1 MKLIKLTYITVLAVL
16 LSGCF
21 ENRKNT
27 TKLCADNPSLQCE
40 RLNVDDGQC
49 RITRTDLIWQRY
61 SVLKDASVDNL
72 IHEYHAV
79 AAYQKCLNLASQI
92 RAIDQTE
99 LKQQRFLALS
109 NSIEDEKKLI
119 TRIREL
125 KDPKALYFLWS
136 QVGDHNARRHFL
148 QMEGQPELNTPQM
161 QYALA
166 TFYTTRDSKKTIHL
180 LNHALELYRDDD
192 DINLDILKSLAST
205 YQLTDDKPQAYI
217 WAMVAKQYG
226 VDIASAQELQ
236 LLYGF
241 TPQQYRTFDTITD
254 KVIIALKKG
263 TYQANMISDLIDQN
277 KTDS

>member
-1 MKLIKLTYITVLAVL
+1 MNIIKLTYLTVLIVL
-16 LSGCF
+16 LNGCF

-27 TKLCADNPSLQCE
+27 TKLCADNPGLQCE
-40 RLNVDDGQC
+40 RLNIDDGQC

-61 SVLKDASVDNL
+61 SVLKDASIENL
-72 IHEYHAV
+72 IGEYHAI
-79 AAYQKCLNLASQI
+79 AAYQKCLSLASQI

-99 LKQQRFLALS
+99 LNQKRFLALS
-109 NSIEDEKKLI
+109 NSIEDEKTLI

-125 KDPKALYFLWS
+125 KNPEALYFLWS
-136 QVGDHNARRHFL
+136 QIGDHKARRQFL

-166 TFYTTRDSKKTIHL
+166 TFYTTRDSKKTIQL
-180 LNHALELYRDDD
+180 LNHALELYHNDDAL
-192 DINLDILKSLAST
+192 NLDILKALASN
-205 YQLTDDKPQAYI
+205 YQLIDHKPQAYI

-226 VDIASAQELQ
+226 VEIASAQELQ

-241 TPQQYRTFDTITD
+241 TPQQYKKFDAITD

-263 TYQANMISDLIDQN
+263 SYQANMVATLLKQPKSD
-277 KTDS
+277 S